1 MPFYKLIL
9 NYSIRYVNIFKQHG
23 DLAQLGEHFL
33 DVEGVMGSSP
43 LALTIQYTNRIN
55 MRFFCAFTTI
65 NHVKMQSLAPQDVI
79 PLLSGMRNVHFKYR
93 IIF

>member
-9 NYSIRYVNIFKQHG
+9 NYSIRYVNIFKRRG

-43 LALTIQYTNRIN
+43 LASTIYKFAKIFIN
-55 MRFFCAFTTI
+55 
-65 NHVKMQSLAPQDVI
+65 S
-79 PLLSGMRNVHFKYR
+79 
-93 IIF
+93 